1 VISEVSDPSA
11 ITECFRVRGKETFVN
26 ALKLQPQV
34 MYVFQISTIC
44 QIWSF
49 NVDEKVLIRDV
60 KKYKRNYIGTQIV
73 SLSDEV

>member
-1 VISEVSDPSA
+1 M
-11 ITECFRVRGKETFVN
+11 N
-26 ALKLQPQV
+26 
-34 MYVFQISTIC
+34 VFQISTIC